1 MNRTKYLKLTALI
14 LTVWIVCMVCG
25 ASERDCLI
33 INNSGY
39 FEMGGLNVIVY
50 DDSYPEG
57 HQGGITII
65 QNGVRVAANGDLR
78 LEAAPGQWQPLPKTE
93 MKLVDTADNSVA
105 VTLYFPDEERS
116 RERFNPIPSPDIK
129 LRYHVKVK
137 AECESVRIT
146 IDLDEPLPEK
156 WIGKVGFNLELF
168 PGTLFDNA
176 YYMDGRAG
184 FFPRQLN
191 GPLLSDETDMFQ
203 IDPLA
208 EGKSLTIAP
217 ETEDRR
223 MTITAVQGKLQL
235 LDGRALHNNGWF
247 ILRTDIS
254 PGVTS
259 NAVEWIIKPDVVP
272 GWTYDPVIHISQAGY
287 HPLQPKV
294 AVIECD
300 KRHACTQKAY
310 LKRIM
315 ENGEKVTVSEGIPE
329 RWGEFLRYQ
338 YLRFDFSAVIQS
350 GLYILEYENSESGT
364 FRIDSAIFDR
374 HIWQPTLEYFLPV
387 QMCHMRINDRYR
399 VWHGLCHMDDALMAP
414 VDTIHL
420 DGYFQGDSTLTRFR
434 SYEHVSGLNAGGWH
448 DAGDYDLRVESQSG
462 TVHML
467 SLIYEEFGI
476 DYDVTTVDQKNHLVE
491 MHVPD
496 AKPDILQQIEHGV
509 ISILGG
515 YKSLGRLYRGII
527 SSTARQ
533 YVLLG
538 DGVNMTDND
547 ISLSADDRWVFTEIN
562 PRRELYVSG
571 CLAAASRVLRGYNDS
586 LSLQCLQVAEELW
599 EKNRGGEKYIRFAAE
614 ALAELIITTDKQ
626 AYKEQLLKMS
636 SKIPM
641 SAEGWSV
648 SRVVPLIKD
657 KHFSALVNDSLI
669 NYLARVR
676 NELGK
681 NPFGVLYRPRIW
693 GAGWHIESIGVRQYY
708 LYRYMHDDAFKEY
721 MFNTLNFVLGC
732 HPGDNTA
739 SFVSGVGTN
748 SAIVA
753 YGVNRADWSYIP
765 GGVISGT
772 ALIRP
777 DFPELKVWPYLWQQ
791 TEYVVGGGA
800 TKFMFLVLA
809 ARQILEEE

>member
-1 MNRTKYLKLTALI
+1 
-14 LTVWIVCMVCG
+14 
-25 ASERDCLI
+25 
-33 INNSGY
+33 
-39 FEMGGLNVIVY
+39 
-50 DDSYPEG
+50 
-57 HQGGITII
+57 
-65 QNGVRVAANGDLR
+65 
-78 LEAAPGQWQPLPKTE
+78 
-93 MKLVDTADNSVA
+93 
-105 VTLYFPDEERS
+105 
-116 RERFNPIPSPDIK
+116 
-129 LRYHVKVK
+129 
-137 AECESVRIT
+137 
-146 IDLDEPLPEK
+146 
-156 WIGKVGFNLELF
+156 
-168 PGTLFDNA
+168 
-176 YYMDGRAG
+176 
-184 FFPRQLN
+184 
-191 GPLLSDETDMFQ
+191 
-203 IDPLA
+203 
-208 EGKSLTIAP
+208 
-217 ETEDRR
+217 
-223 MTITAVQGKLQL
+223 
-235 LDGRALHNNGWF
+235 
-247 ILRTDIS
+247 
-254 PGVTS
+254 
-259 NAVEWIIKPDVVP
+259 
-272 GWTYDPVIHISQAGY
+272 
-287 HPLQPKV
+287 
-294 AVIECD
+294 
-300 KRHACTQKAY
+300 
-310 LKRIM
+310 
-315 ENGEKVTVSEGIPE
+315 
-329 RWGEFLRYQ
+329 
-338 YLRFDFSAVIQS
+338 
-350 GLYILEYENSESGT
+350 
-364 FRIDSAIFDR
+364 
-374 HIWQPTLEYFLPV
+374 
-387 QMCHMRINDRYR
+387 
-399 VWHGLCHMDDALMAP
+399 
-414 VDTIHL
+414 
-420 DGYFQGDSTLTRFR
+420 
-434 SYEHVSGLNAGGWH
+434 
-448 DAGDYDLRVESQSG
+448 
-462 TVHML
+462 
-467 SLIYEEFGI
+467 
-476 DYDVTTVDQKNHLVE
+476 

>member
-1 MNRTKYLKLTALI
+1 MNSTKYLKLTASI
-14 LTVWIVCMVCG
+14 IAAG
-25 ASERDCLI
+25 IISIISAASERDCLT
-33 INNSGY
+33 INDSDY
-39 FEMGGLNVIVY
+39 FEMDGLNVIVF

-78 LEAAPGQWQPLPKTE
+78 LETAPGQWQPLPKTE
-93 MKLVDTADNSVA
+93 KKVIDTADNSVA

-116 RERFNPIPSPDIK
+116 RQHFNPLPSPDIK

-146 IDLDEPLPEK
+146 VDLDEPIPER

-176 YYMDGRAG
+176 YYMDDKAG

-191 GPLLSDETDMFQ
+191 GPLLRDDKEILHIES
-203 IDPLA
+203 LA

-217 ETEDRR
+217 ETADRR
-223 MTITAVQGKLQL
+223 MTITAIHGKLKL

-247 ILRTDIS
+247 IVRTDIS
-254 PGVTS
+254 PGATR
-259 NAVEWIIKPDVVP
+259 NAVEWLIKADAVP
-272 GWTYDPVIHISQAGY
+272 GWIYDPVIHISQAGY

-300 KRHACTQKAY
+300 KRHVSTQKVY

-315 ENGEKVTVSEGIPE
+315 ENGDKITVFEGLPE
-329 RWGEFLRYQ
+329 SWGEFLRYQ
-338 YLRFDFSAVIQS
+338 YLRFDFSAVEQS

-364 FRIDSAIFDR
+364 FRVDRGIFDR
-374 HIWQPTLEYFLPV
+374 HVWQPTLEYFLPV

-420 DGYFQGDSTLTRFR
+420 DGYFQGDSTLTHFR
-434 SYEHVSGLNAGGWH
+434 PYEHVPGLNAGGWH

-467 SLIYEEFGI
+467 SLTYEEFGI
-476 DYDVTTVDQKNHLVE
+476 DYDVTTVDQKKHLVE
-491 MHVPD
+491 LHVPD
-496 AKPDILQQIEHGV
+496 GKPDVLQQIEHGV

-515 YKSLGRLYRGII
+515 YKNLGRLYRGII
-527 SSTARQ
+527 SSTTRQ

-538 DGVNMTDND
+538 DGANMTDND
-547 ISLSADDRWVFTEIN
+547 ISLPSDNRWVFTEIN

-571 CLAAASRVLRGYNDS
+571 CLAAASRVLKGYNDT

-599 EKNRGGEKYIRFAAE
+599 EKNRGSDRYMVFAAE

-626 AYKEQLLKMS
+626 VYKKQLLEMS
-636 SKIPM
+636 ARIPM
-641 SAEGWSV
+641 SAAGWSI
-648 SRVVPLIKD
+648 SRVVPLIDD
-657 KHFSALVNDSLI
+657 KQFGTLVNDSLRD
-669 NYLARVR
+669 YLVRVR
-676 NELGK
+676 NELDES
-681 NPFGVLYRPRIW
+681 PFGVLYRPRIW
-693 GAGWHIESIGVRQYY
+693 GAGWHIQSIGIRQYY

-721 MFNTLNFVLGC
+721 MLNTLNFVLGC
-732 HPGDNTA
+732 HPGENTA

-748 SAIVA
+748 SSIVA

-791 TEYVVGGGA
+791 TEYVIGGGA

-809 ARQILEEE
+809 ARHILEEE